1 MVLAPTPTSSESNC
15 PLFIIKN
22 AFPEFSLS
30 SALCLPQLALRLR
43 DDRERANAVKAALI
57 AMAGTTLKASVG
69 EEYANIVVSC
79 LTCMDAEWGMMG
91 EEAVDKD
98 KDKDAEKDGLESG
111 VRYIQQVIQWIHKLH
126 V

>member
-1 MVLAPTPTSSESNC
+1 MLSPYLDIASSTWD
-15 PLFIIKN
+15 I
-22 AFPEFSLS
+22 
-30 SALCLPQLALRLR
+30 R

-79 LTCMDAEWGMMG
+79 LTCMDVEWGMMG

-98 KDKDAEKDGLESG
+98 KDKDAKKDGLEIG